1 MLTRNE
7 LCDMQA
13 DKIRQARMALTMGM
27 HDPTLMYEIAQLRE
41 IIHVVVEFENKLFND
56 NMDID
61 WISTHRINI
70 PTNIQYQFS
79 KHKSIWHSIFNMKFF
94 QPGLEIRRLTPT
106 P

>member
-27 HDPTLMYEIAQLRE
+27 HDPTLMQEIAQLRD
-41 IIHVVVEFENKLFND
+41 IIHVVVEFENKLFID

-61 WISTHRINI
+61 WNIRTQINV
-70 PTNIQYQFS
+70 T
-79 KHKSIWHSIFNMKFF
+79 
-94 QPGLEIRRLTPT
+94 
-106 P
+106 

>member
-1 MLTRNE
+1 MCYHICFEYKFPTEKLTRIEPQKKTCHVNVTIPTALTTHQTTNMLTRTE

-13 DKIRQARMALTMGM
+13 NKIRQARMALTMGM

-61 WISTHRINI
+61 
-70 PTNIQYQFS
+70 
-79 KHKSIWHSIFNMKFF
+79 
-94 QPGLEIRRLTPT
+94 
-106 P
+106 